1 MILFTQG
8 SLASI
13 NAVDLEGPS
22 MTVTPP
28 PPGNCQI
35 LIYTLVESGNCV
47 LKDVSAELEFEPSID
62 FQLKEALY
70 QDTFTISFGNA

>member
-1 MILFTQG
+1 MVLFTQR

-13 NAVDLEGPS
+13 NAVHLKGPLI
-22 MTVTPP
+22 TITPTP
-28 PPGNCQI
+28 INCQI

-47 LKDVSAELEFEPSID
+47 LKDVSAELGFEPPID

-70 QDTFTISFGNA
+70 QDTFTISIGNA